1 MSASPLSWTS
11 QGMAYETPP
20 RESLNSPPPLSSWEG
35 RAAPRKSCPVSP
47 QQTTSCRQQAAT
59 RHPQASLQDVPW
71 HPQAS
76 PRGASKCLA
85 DRHCARGATRPL
97 QPHASR
103 RRHSSSDRA
112 RRKIPREHVKMK
124 KLGAR
129 PVRGLKGS
137 MRRSI
142 GRTRRNHASILRG
155 HAVLQSFGLNNSEES
170 LPPKRSPGLARCN
183 AGGCNTFGAFDHFK
197 CSLQNIRPETYRSKT
212 FGSKMYRNCAP
223 TYDSAKNVPKL
234 CSDI

>member
-1 MSASPLSWTS
+1 
-11 QGMAYETPP
+11 
-20 RESLNSPPPLSSWEG
+20 
-35 RAAPRKSCPVSP
+35 
-47 QQTTSCRQQAAT
+47 
-59 RHPQASLQDVPW
+59 
-71 HPQAS
+71 
-76 PRGASKCLA
+76 
-85 DRHCARGATRPL
+85 
-97 QPHASR
+97 
-103 RRHSSSDRA
+103 
-112 RRKIPREHVKMK
+112 MK

-170 LPPKRSPGLARCN
+170 LPPKRSPRLARCN

-223 TYDSAKNVPKL
+223 TYDSAKNVPKQNIWLENVPKL
-234 CSDI
+234 CTCKTFGSKRTEVVRLQNIWLKTYRSCAPAKHLARNVPKQNIWLETYRSCAPAKHLSKCTNVALLWKKKTFPTTIAKFDRICKLANSRN